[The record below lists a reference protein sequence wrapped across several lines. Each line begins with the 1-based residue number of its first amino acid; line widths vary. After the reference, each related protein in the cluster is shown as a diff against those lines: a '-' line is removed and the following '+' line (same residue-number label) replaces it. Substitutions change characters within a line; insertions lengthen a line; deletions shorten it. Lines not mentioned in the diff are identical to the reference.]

1 MLLEHVG
8 IGRTDYN
15 TALLETVLG
24 GADNQLAT
32 QNIDQ
37 VVIAGL
43 GCGQCIRT
51 QIFHVKSGDVT
62 ERQQALQVIVFIN
75 DRDCMNIVI
84 IHVFPCAAQGQICT
98 DTGYIT
104 VLHIGQAR
112 VERSQ
117 ITRRLH
123 LEMIKDK
130 LRFRVDLPRTAG
142 NMLLAGQNL
151 L

>member
-1 MLLEHVG
+1 
-8 IGRTDYN
+8 
-15 TALLETVLG
+15 
-24 GADNQLAT
+24 
-32 QNIDQ
+32 
-37 VVIAGL
+37 
-43 GCGQCIRT
+43 
-51 QIFHVKSGDVT
+51 
-62 ERQQALQVIVFIN
+62 
-75 DRDCMNIVI
+75 MNIVI